1 MKAAKL
7 LKRFRVNKPE
17 KFKLKKWDPSDTCGL
32 DIEKDDAKAFLAQG
46 IERLSE
52 LQERLYAQD
61 RWAVLVIFQAMDTA
75 GKDSAI
81 KHVMSGINPQGCD
94 VRSFKRPSDEENDHD
109 FLWRS
114 SVRLPERGR
123 IGIFNRS
130 YYEEVL
136 IVRVHKKALER
147 EKLPPSLVDEAV
159 WENRFKDIRAYERY
173 LTRNGILVLK
183 FYLHLSKDEQRRRFL
198 ERLNNPAKNWKFSFS
213 DLTERQR
220 WDDYMAAYEDVIVN
234 TSTSKAPWYVVPAD
248 NKWFTRMVVAAAIV
262 ETLESL
268 ELSFPAPHGKARRE
282 LAKARKMLAQ
292 EG

>member
-1 MKAAKL
+1 MKLAKL
-7 LKRFRVNKPE
+7 VKHFRIGDPR
-17 KFKLKKWDPSDTCGL
+17 KFSLAKWDPSDTCGL
-32 DIEKDDAKAFLAQG
+32 NIEKDDAKAFLAQG

-61 RWAVLVIFQAMDTA
+61 RWAVLVIFQGMDTA

-94 VRSFKRPSDEENDHD
+94 VRSFKRPSDEEKDHD

-136 IVRVHKKALER
+136 IVRVHKNGLEG
-147 EKLPPSLVDEAV
+147 EKLPASLMHKAV
-159 WENRFKDIRAYERY
+159 WKNRFKDIRAYERY
-173 LTRNGILVLK
+173 LTRNGTLVLK

-198 ERLNNPAKNWKFSFS
+198 ERLDNPSKNWKFSFA
-213 DLTERQR
+213 DLAERRR
-220 WDDYMAAYEDVIVN
+220 WDDYMVAYEDMIAN

-248 NKWFTRMVVAAAIV
+248 NKWFTRMVVVATIV
-262 ETLESL
+262 VALENID
-268 ELSFPAPHGKARRE
+268 LSFPKPRGKARNE
-282 LAKARKMLAQ
+282 LAKARKMLTQ

>member
-1 MKAAKL
+1 MKVAKL
-7 LKRFRVNKPE
+7 VKHFRIDNPG
-17 KFKLKKWDPSDTCGL
+17 KFSMAKWDPSDTCGL
-32 DIEKDDAKAFLAQG
+32 NIEKEDAKAFLAQG

-94 VRSFKRPSDEENDHD
+94 VRSFKRPSDEEKDHD

-136 IVRVHKKALER
+136 VVRVHKDGLED
-147 EKLPPSLVDEAV
+147 EKLPASLMRKAV
-159 WENRFKDIRAYERY
+159 WKNRFKDIRAYERY
-173 LTRNGILVLK
+173 LTRNGTLVLK

-198 ERLNNPAKNWKFSFS
+198 ERLDNPSKNWKFSFA
-213 DLTERQR
+213 DLAERQR
-220 WDDYMAAYEDVIVN
+220 WDAYMVAYEEMIAN

-262 ETLESL
+262 EALENL
-268 ELSFPAPHGKARRE
+268 DLSFPKPRGKARNE
-282 LAKARKMLAQ
+282 LTKARRMLAQ

>member
-1 MKAAKL
+1 MKTAKL
-7 LKRFRVNKPE
+7 VKRFRVDKPE
-17 KFKLKKWDPSDTCGL
+17 KFKLVQWDPSDTCDL
-32 DIEKDDAKAFLAQG
+32 NIEKDDAKAFLAQG
-46 IERLSE
+46 IERLSD

-61 RWAVLVIFQAMDTA
+61 RWALLVIFQAMDTA

-136 IVRVHKKALER
+136 IVRVHKDGLGR
-147 EKLPPSLVDEAV
+147 EKLPPSLVDEEV
-159 WENRFKDIRAYERY
+159 WKNRFKDIRAYERY
-173 LTRNGILVLK
+173 LIRNGTLVLK

-198 ERLNNPAKNWKFSFS
+198 ERLNNPSKNWKFSFT
-213 DLTERQR
+213 DVIERQH
-220 WDDYMAAYEDVIVN
+220 WDKYMVAYEDMIAN
-234 TSTSKAPWYVVPAD
+234 TSTNKAPWYVVPAD
-248 NKWFTRMVVAAAIV
+248 NKWFTRMVVVAAIV
-262 ETLESL
+262 EALEDL
-268 ELSFPAPHGKARRE
+268 DLSFPRPRGKARNE

-292 EG
+292 EK